1 MTKLKNEILLIE
13 MAGASLKNKLSWKH
27 SIYRSAPIGLY
38 CLKAINPDN
47 IGLIDVPASQ
57 IKDMLSLY
65 DSLSVKTIICR
76 LAEDPDIDEV
86 KSDLKQLRE
95 SFTKAKIGCNFI
107 KSDLTKDFDF
117 VIYGTGKSA
126 ILNVLRGMELQGYCD
141 QMKNDLASLLN
152 IPQEPLTD
160 VGYTMLPEKWLSVHN
175 LEIWQPWLGLNE
187 FSTSF
192 FSYPGIDW
200 INNMLEWLTKSGFDS
215 FHFNPSKWSVDEINQ
230 LRNIL
235 NKLKIDLS
243 ISFLSDETV
252 NYSDILIPIKR
263 IWLYEPKANK
273 AEEVCNKLKS
283 IKSTGAEACLV
294 ISHSWSEC
302 GGPLSICKY
311 IDHVIISD
319 EYLWKNK
326 ELKVFMQRYWG
337 TRNRFFTRLF
347 TLRTASEFLTFLKS
361 SYALLD
367 ILFLKDNKGENND
380 IRS

>member
-126 ILNVLRGMELQGYCD
+126 ILNVLRGMELQGY
-141 QMKNDLASLLN
+141 
-152 IPQEPLTD
+152 
-160 VGYTMLPEKWLSVHN
+160 
-175 LEIWQPWLGLNE
+175 
-187 FSTSF
+187 
-192 FSYPGIDW
+192 
-200 INNMLEWLTKSGFDS
+200 
-215 FHFNPSKWSVDEINQ
+215 
-230 LRNIL
+230 
-235 NKLKIDLS
+235 
-243 ISFLSDETV
+243 
-252 NYSDILIPIKR
+252 
-263 IWLYEPKANK
+263 
-273 AEEVCNKLKS
+273 
-283 IKSTGAEACLV
+283 
-294 ISHSWSEC
+294 
-302 GGPLSICKY
+302 
-311 IDHVIISD
+311 
-319 EYLWKNK
+319 
-326 ELKVFMQRYWG
+326 
-337 TRNRFFTRLF
+337 
-347 TLRTASEFLTFLKS
+347 
-361 SYALLD
+361 
-367 ILFLKDNKGENND
+367 
-380 IRS
+380 